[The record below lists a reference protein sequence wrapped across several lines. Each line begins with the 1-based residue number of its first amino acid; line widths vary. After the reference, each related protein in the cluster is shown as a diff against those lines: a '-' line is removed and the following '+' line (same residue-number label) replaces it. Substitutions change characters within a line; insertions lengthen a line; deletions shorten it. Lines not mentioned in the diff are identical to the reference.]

1 MPRGNDD
8 GNIDRRPK
16 GRSFGRRT
24 VWSFIII
31 SVLLLVVGAYGLT
44 TMLNA
49 VFVAPESTNQN

>member
-8 GNIDRRPK
+8 GNIDRRSK

-24 VWSFIII
+24 IWIFIII

-49 VFVAPESTNQN
+49 VFVMPKITN

>member
-8 GNIDRRPK
+8 GNIDRRSK
-16 GRSFGRRT
+16 RRSFGRRT
-24 VWSFIII
+24 VWIFIII

-49 VFVAPESTNQN
+49 VFVMPKFTN